1 MTQIAT
7 NRYHYRMLPGLM
19 MQASNYETESI
30 CAPKTLQSFT
40 FTIGGDGTPA
50 AAGLYTAA
58 FVTPASGTL
67 TVSYTSPGEAYAA
80 FVNNFAAA
88 GNATIG
94 LGGNMFTFTS
104 NGATVVTATARSANT
119 DLAVPTTSVPGAD
132 TLTPAEA
139 TAPGSPSLRMGLFY
153 VYGTGATGAVT
164 GTPRQARPA
173 ALPNS
178 ATTIADLRGVIGRPV
193 NQTQLS
199 PDFDDSVSFDQFVAG
214 QIIPGVLR
222 DEVAVVVDPA
232 SGTLDVGSQVHVVIA
247 AGTYSTIGAVADVAD
262 GANTIRVDNAPTGNI
277 LARVTA
283 REETLTLGTQSV
295 RLVMLKVNRTN

>member
-19 MQASNYETESI
+19 MQASNYETESV
-30 CAPKTLQSFT
+30 CAPHTLQSFT
-40 FTIGGDGTPA
+40 FTIAGGTPA

-80 FVNNFAAA
+80 FVANFAAA

-94 LGGNMFTFTS
+94 LGGNMFMFTS
-104 NGATVVTATARSANT
+104 DGAAVVTATARSANL
-119 DLAVPTTSVPGAD
+119 DLAVPTTTVPGAD
-132 TLTPAEA
+132 TLTAAEA
-139 TAPGSPSLRMGLFY
+139 TAPGAPSLRMGLFY
-153 VYGTGATGAVT
+153 VYGTGTQGAVT
-164 GTPRQARPA
+164 NTPRQARPA
-173 ALPNS
+173 ALPSS
-178 ATTIADLRGVIGRPV
+178 ATLLADLRGVIGRPA

-199 PDFDDSVSFDQFVAG
+199 PDFNDAVSFDQFRAG
-214 QIIPGVLR
+214 QVMPGVLR

-232 SGTLDVGSQVHVVIA
+232 SGTMDIDSEVYVVIA
-247 AGTYSTIGAVADVAD
+247 SGVYSTIGAVADAAD
-262 GANTIRVDNAPTGNI
+262 GANTIRIDNSPTGNI
-277 LARVTA
+277 LGRVTA
-283 REETLTLGTQSV
+283 IEETLTLGTQSV